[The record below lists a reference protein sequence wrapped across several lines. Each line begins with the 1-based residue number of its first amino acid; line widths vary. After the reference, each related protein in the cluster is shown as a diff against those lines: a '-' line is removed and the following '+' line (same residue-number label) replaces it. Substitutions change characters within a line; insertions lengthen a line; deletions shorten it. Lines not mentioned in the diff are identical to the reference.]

1 MEGQRTVRRLTEVA
15 LGEGPADLVVIGGTL
30 VNVCTGELQEGVNLA
45 IAEGR
50 IAYVGE
56 ELQGLVSEET
66 RVLKAHGLFLAP
78 GFIDP
83 HCHLDSIYQVA
94 EYARWVVP
102 RGTTTAVTEAAMV
115 ANAAGPQGVK
125 WFVEDTEG
133 LPLRVFI
140 LSPSMVPPFPEFE
153 SSKGFPYEAFEELIS
168 EGRCLG
174 LGETYWPRV
183 LDRDPRAMERYAEV
197 LRLGKRLEGHSAGAR
212 GRRLQAY
219 VAAGT
224 SSCHEATHWEEA
236 LERLRLG
243 MAVMVR
249 EGYIRREL
257 QAVAPVREA
266 VRDLRG
272 LMLCTDFA
280 DPEMVMEQ
288 GCMDELVRRA
298 IAYGFTPVEA
308 LQMVTINP
316 ATYFGLRDLGALVP
330 NHRADVVLFE
340 DLERIRV
347 KAVIKDGKLVA
358 EDGRLLEEPPRYR
371 YPPEA
376 YRTFALKEVRP
387 SDFLIPYPAQEARV
401 RVMKVASETITRAAE
416 AVLKAS
422 GGNIPS
428 DPGQDLLK
436 MAHISKHSPEPRL
449 ALGFVK
455 GIGLKEGAVAT
466 SLIWDTNNIL
476 VVGVTEEEMAF
487 AVQRLLEHQG
497 GLFVVRGKEVLA
509 SLSLPIC
516 GIISPRP
523 MEELAQGIRDFEGA
537 CHGLGC
543 KIPRPFLALQT
554 LVFTGLPFLRL
565 TDRGLVDIRRRSFVD
580 LVL

>member
-1 MEGQRTVRRLTEVA
+1 MMEVA

-30 VNVCTGELQEGVNLA
+30 VDVCTGELQEGVNLA

-56 ELQGLVSEET
+56 ELEGLISEET

-83 HCHLDSIYQVA
+83 HCHLDSIYQLA

-102 RGTTTAVTEAAMV
+102 RGTTTAVTEVAAI

-125 WFVEDTEG
+125 WFVEQTEG
-133 LPLRVFI
+133 LPLRVFV

-153 SSKGFPYEAFEELIS
+153 SSKGFPYEAFEGLIS
-168 EGRCLG
+168 QGRCLG
-174 LGETYWPRV
+174 LGETYWPQV

-224 SSCHEATHWEEA
+224 SSCHEATNWEEA

-243 MAVMVR
+243 MAVMIR

-257 QAVAPVREA
+257 RAIAPVREA
-266 VRDLRG
+266 IKDLRG

-280 DPEMVMEQ
+280 DPEMVMKH

-298 IAYGFTPVEA
+298 IACGFTPVEA
-308 LQMVTINP
+308 IQMVTINP
-316 ATYFGLRDLGALVP
+316 AAYFGLRDLGALAP
-330 NHRADVVLFE
+330 NRRADVVLFE
-340 DLERIRV
+340 DLERIDV
-347 KAVIKDGKLVA
+347 KAVIKDGELVA
-358 EDGRLLEEPPRYR
+358 EDGRLLQEPPRYR
-371 YPPEA
+371 CPPET
-376 YRTFALKEVRP
+376 YRSFALEEVRP
-387 SDFLIPYPAQEARV
+387 SDFLIPYHGREARV
-401 RVMKVASETITRAAE
+401 RVMEVISETVTGAAE

-436 MAHISKHSPEPRL
+436 VAHISRQSPKPRL

-455 GIGLKEGAVAT
+455 GIGLREGAVAT

-476 VVGVTEEEMAF
+476 VVGLTEQEMAF

-497 GLFVVRGKEVLA
+497 GLYVVRGDEVLA
-509 SLSLPIC
+509 SLPLPIW

-523 MEELAQGIRDFEGA
+523 MEELAQGIRDFEEA
-537 CHGLGC
+537 CRRLGC
-543 KIPRPFLALQT
+543 KLPRPFLTFQT
-554 LVFTGLPFLRL
+554 LPFTGLPFLRL
-565 TDRGLVDIRRRSFVD
+565 TDRGLLDVRRRT
-580 LVL
+580 LVELIT

>member
-1 MEGQRTVRRLTEVA
+1 MIEVA

-56 ELQGLVSEET
+56 ELRGLVSEET

-102 RGTTTAVTEAAMV
+102 RGTTTAVTEAAAM

-133 LPLRVFI
+133 LPLRVFV

-168 EGRCLG
+168 QGRCLG

-243 MAVMVR
+243 MAVMIR

-266 VRDLRG
+266 VKDLRG

-280 DPEMVMEQ
+280 DPEMVMES

-298 IAYGFTPVEA
+298 IACGFTPMEA

-316 ATYFGLRDLGALVP
+316 ATYFGLRDLGALAP
-330 NHRADVVLFE
+330 NRRADVVLFE

-347 KAVIKDGKLVA
+347 KAVIKDGELVA
-358 EDGRLLEEPPRYR
+358 EDGRLLEEPPRYN

-387 SDFLIPYPAQEARV
+387 SDFLVPYHGQEARV
-401 RVMKVASETITRAAE
+401 KVMEVASETITRAAE

-455 GIGLKEGAVAT
+455 GIGLREGAVAT

-497 GLFVVRGKEVLA
+497 GLFVVRGKELLA
-509 SLSLPIC
+509 SLPLPIC

-523 MEELAQGIRDFEGA
+523 MEELARGIRDVERA
-537 CHGLGC
+537 CYDLGC
-543 KIPRPFLALQT
+543 KIPRPFLTLQT
-554 LVFTGLPFLRL
+554 LPFTGLPFLRL
-565 TDRGLVDIRRRSFVD
+565 TDQGLLDVRQRS
-580 LVL
+580 LVELIA